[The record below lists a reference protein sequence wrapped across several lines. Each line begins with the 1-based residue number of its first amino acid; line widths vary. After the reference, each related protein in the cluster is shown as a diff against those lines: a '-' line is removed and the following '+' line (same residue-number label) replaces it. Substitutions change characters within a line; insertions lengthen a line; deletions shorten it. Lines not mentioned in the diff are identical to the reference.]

1 MHEPNRV
8 QWRRPRRLL
17 PTSMRSRRGEGMLP
31 SCAHTTL
38 QSIGPRGRA
47 LRPFATAVDVR
58 RFLLR
63 SATGALP

>member
-8 QWRRPRRLL
+8 QWRQPRRPL

-38 QSIGPRGRA
+38 QSIGPRGRTF
-47 LRPFATAVDVR
+47 RPVVIAVDVR